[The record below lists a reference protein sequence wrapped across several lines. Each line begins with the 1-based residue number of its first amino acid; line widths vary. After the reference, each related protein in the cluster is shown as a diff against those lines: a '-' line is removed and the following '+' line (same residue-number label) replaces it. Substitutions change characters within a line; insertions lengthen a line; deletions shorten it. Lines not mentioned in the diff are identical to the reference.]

1 MYAGKVRVE
10 VVVFNTVGAY
20 FGKVL
25 TGVVVLVDAVA
36 FTGAG
41 IAAGV
46 VAVAFVGAG
55 VAVGVAFGV

>member
-10 VVVFNTVGAY
+10 VVVFNTVGVY

-36 FTGAG
+36 FTGT
-41 IAAGV
+41 GV

-55 VAVGVAFGV
+55 VAIGVAFRV